1 MLNWTIME
9 WNEQNSNLEEAPI
22 YVQEAYKCKKYAFVS
37 DYVRLMGD
45 NVFINVDESKAKC
58 LPPLCYVARKCR
70 QRHGSC
76 VNPLTP
82 TASITLP
89 VPGWKPHSGVN

>member
-45 NVFINVDESKAKC
+45 NVFINVDES
-58 LPPLCYVARKCR
+58 
-70 QRHGSC
+70 
-76 VNPLTP
+76 
-82 TASITLP
+82 
-89 VPGWKPHSGVN
+89 